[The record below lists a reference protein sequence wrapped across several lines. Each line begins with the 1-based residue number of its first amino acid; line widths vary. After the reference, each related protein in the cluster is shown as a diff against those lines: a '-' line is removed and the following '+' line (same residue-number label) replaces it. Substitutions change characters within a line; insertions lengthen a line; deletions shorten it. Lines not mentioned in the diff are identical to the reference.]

1 MRCIMFQFDLISKL
15 PDQPCYNKI
24 NFVPKIQPHQRDQPR
39 SGLYFNK
46 TVSCADDM
54 AFYASQ
60 EPYSKSSS
68 TEYLAL
74 GFKDSLQQAM
84 MQAAK
89 NPLASKAKYITFTCN
104 LLGHKYGNP
113 TIGVL
118 TNEHP
123 EADDAINIEY
133 NLMSI
138 RCPSDGHQM

>member
-1 MRCIMFQFDLISKL
+1 MLYAAYMSQFDLISKL
-15 PDQPCYNKI
+15 PNQPCYNKI
-24 NFVPKIQPHQRDQPR
+24 NFVPKIHHCQPR

-60 EPYSKSSS
+60 ELYSKSSG

-104 LLGHKYGNP
+104 LLGHKYGNS

-118 TNEHP
+118 KNELP

-133 NLMSI
+133 NI
-138 RCPSDGHQM
+138 